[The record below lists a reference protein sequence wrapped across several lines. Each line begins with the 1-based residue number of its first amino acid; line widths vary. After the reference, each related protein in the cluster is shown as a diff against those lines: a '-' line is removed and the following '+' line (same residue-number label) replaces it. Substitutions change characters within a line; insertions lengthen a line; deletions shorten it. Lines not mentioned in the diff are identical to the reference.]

1 MDVCSACPK
10 THDFSSNPLILRPVL
25 SDVEVLSKESGRHEI
40 NHAST
45 GSTSVLSKLKAYKY
59 QPRLEKRF
67 SQFKSVHNAAPL
79 LFKKIERIEANMF
92 AFFIALA
99 LQALLER
106 EIRSNMNT
114 AVIEKLY
121 IYPEDRE
128 CKRPTTSIV
137 FDRFSQL
144 SRYVVRGKGTPDS
157 HFQDQLSPAQIEILA
172 VLKMSHGD
180 YWQTDRLI

>member
-1 MDVCSACPK
+1 V
-10 THDFSSNPLILRPVL
+10 
-25 SDVEVLSKESGRHEI
+25 
-40 NHAST
+40 
-45 GSTSVLSKLKAYKY
+45 LKAYKY

-67 SQFKSVHNAAPL
+67 SQFKTVHNAAPL

-106 EIRSNMNT
+106 EIRSNMS
-114 AVIEKLY
+114 ADQIEKLY

-128 CKRPTTSIV
+128 CKRPTTSII
-137 FDRFSQL
+137 FDRFSPL
-144 SRYVVRGKGTPDS
+144 SRYVVQGKDAARS

-172 VLKMSHGD
+172 VLKMSHDD
-180 YWQTDRLI
+180 YWQADRLN